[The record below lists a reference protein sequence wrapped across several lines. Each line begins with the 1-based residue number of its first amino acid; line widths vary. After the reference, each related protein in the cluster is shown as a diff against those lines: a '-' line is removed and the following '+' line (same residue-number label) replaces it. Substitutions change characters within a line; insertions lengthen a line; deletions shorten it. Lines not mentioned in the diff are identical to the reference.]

1 MKLNAEARGRLL
13 PTLPPP
19 PISRRGQFLAQLAA
33 RRHDDGADEAVII
46 GLKQWDKCFGG
57 RRWTTSLAPARGPR

>member
-1 MKLNAEARGRLL
+1 MSKKNG
-13 PTLPPP
+13 
-19 PISRRGQFLAQLAA
+19 FY
-33 RRHDDGADEAVII
+33 DDGADEAVII